1 MASILHDLTY
11 IARCGALYR
20 NQKLEPLGLTAR
32 LGASLA
38 AICGHPGITQD
49 QLARRVVL
57 NKSNITRQLATLE
70 EKGYVNRI
78 VNPTDRRSI
87 QLYPTEAAIALFPQ
101 IQGVYREW
109 SLLLLQDMTE
119 EEKQLMEKLLQHLK
133 VKATDWMEV
142 HRNG

>member
-1 MASILHDLTY
+1 MASILYDLTY

-20 NQKLEPLGLTAR
+20 SQKLEPLGLTAR

-38 AICGHPGITQD
+38 AICTHPGITQD

-78 VNPTDRRSI
+78 TSPADRRAI
-87 QLYPTEAAIALFPQ
+87 QLYPTEAALALLPQ
-101 IQGVYREW
+101 IQEVYRDW

-119 EEKQLMEKLLQHLK
+119 EEKQLMEKLLKQLK
-133 VKATDWMEV
+133 DKATDWMEV